1 MLAVI
6 LLDRHQ
12 QPHKQSSASTIDFER
27 MHTDTDSAAPSLTSV
42 YGVYGV
48 FVLLA
53 WGRALDRLWQVPIN
67 PILVRRVWCWKR
79 SACVLDA
86 SVWGRARCL
95 LCFLKPTQ
103 NIRCSI
109 YLHVSLKNIVCTW
122 QFFMETRRAKQAYR
136 SIFCRITGRFHRC
149 HHALHPNHPPPKICI
164 LNEKGR

>member
-53 WGRALDRLWQVPIN
+53 
-67 PILVRRVWCWKR
+67 
-79 SACVLDA
+79 
-86 SVWGRARCL
+86 
-95 LCFLKPTQ
+95 
-103 NIRCSI
+103 
-109 YLHVSLKNIVCTW
+109 
-122 QFFMETRRAKQAYR
+122 
-136 SIFCRITGRFHRC
+136 
-149 HHALHPNHPPPKICI
+149 
-164 LNEKGR
+164 

>member
-1 MLAVI
+1 MYVCWNVFMLAVI

-12 QPHKQSSASTIDFER
+12 QPHKQSSASTIGFER

-79 SACVLDA
+79 SACVWDA
-86 SVWGRARCL
+86 SCEAVLGVYFASLNPLKTSGAHFCMKGSGKSSWLRELFYYLSACITEKYCL
-95 LCFLKPTQ
+95 HLA
-103 NIRCSI
+103 I
-109 YLHVSLKNIVCTW
+109 LH
-122 QFFMETRRAKQAYR
+122 
-136 SIFCRITGRFHRC
+136 GD
-149 HHALHPNHPPPKICI
+149 P
-164 LNEKGR
+164 